1 MREQEAERVG
11 SEVCRHCEC
20 SGRRDITV
28 NTVERMLQQL
38 RGHRSGCRCGLP
50 EVQAPASVVTEHCC
64 STCEEGAPLCGRPF
78 LVEVVGQ
85 RPLPKVGVTEP
96 TVACCWMSCTQS
108 W

>member
-1 MREQEAERVG
+1 MQLTRMVLCGGSVRCVWGAGLKHRVW
-11 SEVCRHCEC
+11 
-20 SGRRDITV
+20 
-28 NTVERMLQQL
+28 
-38 RGHRSGCRCGLP
+38 
-50 EVQAPASVVTEHCC
+50 C